1 MHMRQM
7 IKSFLWIVFL
17 AFGLQ
22 AAWGFALLGP
32 LPGYT
37 GLPSSFGDA
46 WQTPV
51 IGYGPGNGEI
61 GGPKNIGEEYRY
73 NTPVLYYAYDA
84 NFLDFFGSNGV
95 SAVDSAFDTLNNAF
109 TNNPTGITRGLDGYS
124 LALSEFP
131 LNSESVNY
139 TAQSAGLVDLKSFAM
154 FIMLE
159 QLGLAEPERYVWT
172 LHDRYL
178 PPSGKCPEDE
188 LYLVVQ
194 RNFDFMPTPLN
205 RIQYSSYVN
214 GTLYSYLILE
224 VCTGPNPLAITF
236 PFSPDPFASTYTAVA
251 GLGDGLFLGGF
262 YTGLTRDDVAG
273 LRYLLTTN
281 NVNWES
287 PVVGSAL
294 IGSTTIGQTN
304 YSPQMLL
311 YTSNYNAFWLSAQTN
326 APATLSNLYP
336 GLVILGSSN
345 TFTVTVTP
353 NVIAY
358 YTNQIGAPVGSPPVL
373 VVRTNSYTTNAL
385 EIYFD
390 TFANIVTNGFKSSPN
405 TTATLVTVTVGV
417 QSGAPVGSPV
427 VTNTTTKTVTLPK
440 MPSGEFYINTNYLC
454 GPDLI
459 LTNQPTGFPIA
470 IVTAVTNLVYATIN
484 SAGYFTSQSLVTY
497 STTHVYVVEQPICST
512 TTVGSVTNGPGL
524 YQGIGK
530 IQFISA
536 PFDSLIGQ
544 TFQPVTNT
552 YTMTLVSNSKAQ
564 KQTFQR
570 IATQPD
576 VVFSAQDWAT
586 PNPAVGEIQAPA
598 FGRSMHFNVNNIL
611 VNLAGPGTIYP
622 PVFISLDK
630 VGDVFGNGSLA
641 LNFLSTNQFLSEFTQ
656 MIGWTAGYG
665 GPNGLLAWASF
676 DSSTNDPVVY
686 PDGASI
692 ENLQY
697 QILVQLSFSPS
708 TTNSTPLNGASGQA
722 YPPTK
727 ITASG
732 GAFTPPFTWSATG
745 LPAGLSVSPDGI
757 LSGTPTQSGTF
768 DFTLTLTDLISRSVQ
783 WTIAITI
790 Q

>member
-1 MHMRQM
+1 M

-32 LPGYT
+32 LPGYQ
-37 GLPSSFGDA
+37 GLPSNFGDA
-46 WQTPV
+46 WQTAV
-51 IGYGPGNGEI
+51 IGYSTTFGEV
-61 GGPKNIGEEYRY
+61 GGPKNIGEEYRR

-109 TNNPTGITRGLDGYS
+109 TNNPTGMRRGVDGYS

-131 LNSESVNY
+131 LNSQSINY

-154 FIMLE
+154 YMLME
-159 QLGLAEPERYVWT
+159 QLGLAEPEHYVWT
-172 LHDRYL
+172 LHDRWN
-178 PPSGKCPEDE
+178 PPGEPPCPEGMV
-188 LYLVVQ
+188 YLVVQ

-205 RIQYSSYVN
+205 QIQYSSYVN
-214 GTLYSYLILE
+214 GTLYTYIIEEACS
-224 VCTGPNPLAITF
+224 GANPLAITF
-236 PFSPDPFASTYTAVA
+236 PFSTDPYAGTYTAVA
-251 GLGDGLFLGGF
+251 GLGDGLNLGGF

-287 PVVGSAL
+287 PALGSAL
-294 IGSTTIGQTN
+294 IGSTTIGLTN
-304 YSPQMLL
+304 YSPEMLL

-326 APATLSNLYP
+326 APVTLSNLYP
-336 GLVILGSSN
+336 GLIVLGSTN
-345 TFTVTVTP
+345 TFTYSVTP
-353 NVIAY
+353 NVVAY
-358 YTNQIGAPVGSPPVL
+358 YTNIVGSPVGSPPVL
-373 VVRTNSYTTNAL
+373 VVRTNSYATNPVEL
-385 EIYFD
+385 FFD
-390 TFANIVTNGFKSSPN
+390 TFANVVVISNGYHSN
-405 TTATLVTVTVGV
+405 TSASLVTVTVGA
-417 QSGAPVGSPV
+417 QTGAPVGSPL
-427 VTNTTTKTVTLPK
+427 VTNTTTKTVLLPN

-454 GPDLI
+454 GPDVFVSP
-459 LTNQPTGFPIA
+459 QPAGFPIA
-470 IVTAVTNLVYATIN
+470 YVAAVTNLVYATSN

-512 TTVGSVTNGPGL
+512 TTVGTVTNGPGL

-552 YTMTLVSNSKAQ
+552 YSMVLISGSKAQ
-564 KQTFQR
+564 MQTFQR
-570 IATQPD
+570 IVTRPD
-576 VVFSAQDWAT
+576 IVFSAQDWAT
-586 PNPAVGEIQAPA
+586 PNPAFGEIQAGYVTRNVN
-598 FGRSMHFNVNNIL
+598 FYVNNIL
-611 VNLAGPGTIYP
+611 TGLAGPGTINP
-622 PVFISLDK
+622 SSTISLDK

-641 LNFLSTNQFLSEFTQ
+641 DNFLSTNQFLSEYTQ
-656 MIGWTAGYG
+656 MQGSPYWVGGYG
-665 GPNGLLAWASF
+665 GPGGLLAWASF

-686 PDGASI
+686 PNGTSI
-692 ENLQY
+692 QNLQY

-708 TTNSTPLNGASGQA
+708 TTNSTPVNGASGQP
-722 YPPTK
+722 YPATI
-727 ITASG
+727 ITAMG
-732 GAFTPPFTWSATG
+732 GAFTPPFTWSAAG
-745 LPAGLSVSPDGI
+745 LPPGLAVSPDGI